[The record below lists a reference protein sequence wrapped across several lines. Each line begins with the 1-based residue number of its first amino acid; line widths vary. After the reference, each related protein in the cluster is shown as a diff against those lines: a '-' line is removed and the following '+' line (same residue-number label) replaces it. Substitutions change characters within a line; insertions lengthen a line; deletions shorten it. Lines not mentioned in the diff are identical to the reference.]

1 MSISDELERLET
13 LRQSGTLTQ
22 EEFQRAKERVLSAPP
37 VESSQ
42 QLEEIKTQNAI
53 AQLDREWEL
62 ERENYM
68 MTGRYGNRY
77 LPKTESSIAGGIIL
91 VGFGTFW
98 TLMTLSTGAPIFFPI
113 FGVVFVGIG
122 VVNCITGIRKA
133 GQYQFA
139 ERRYRERRH
148 RLLGGTDAP
157 SPFG

>member
-1 MSISDELERLET
+1 MSIADEIEKLESL
-13 LRQSGTLTQ
+13 LRSGTLTQ
-22 EEFQRAKERVLSAPP
+22 EEFQRAKEKVLSAPSA
-37 VESSQ
+37 ESSQ
-42 QLEEIKTQNAI
+42 QLEEIKTQNAV

-98 TLMTLSTGAPIFFPI
+98 TLMTLSMGAPIFFPI
-113 FGVVFVGIG
+113 FGIVFVGIG

-133 GQYQFA
+133 AQYQYA

-148 RLLGGTDAP
+148 RLIGGPDP